1 VVAQIADLR
10 RKGYLTDIGI
20 KTDSH
25 GEPDLESI
33 QTLFNQAK
41 SPYRTKNHAVMKG
54 DLCEGKLYPSLRLND
69 PHTWF
74 AGLPISGNNRLVQRD
89 LQRRVDW
96 LFWAMRGSSL
106 SAMRRSLHHSTP
118 EDSSTFSTN
127 KVFAGSHGSVDDAR
141 AARRASVV
149 AKIADLRRSGY
160 LTDIGIKMDSHGEPD
175 PASIQTLFDRATSP
189 CHNTQDAVLY
199 GDQRETMLYPSLRL
213 NDPHTWF
220 AGLPISGNNRLVQR
234 DLKRR
239 VDWLFWAI
247 RKALRQLRSRKAL
260 RQLR

>member
-1 VVAQIADLR
+1 MQTLLFCKSPNVRGYSGLRRDGLAVEQRRHPEQAHHPQRFTPWYGSCLVVVRCLHAQRIQLTVALSDSGFDAWGGKSDYSSANSAHKVFAGSRGSVDDARAARRASVVAQIADLR

-69 PHTWF
+69 P
-74 AGLPISGNNRLVQRD
+74 L
-89 LQRRVDW
+89 
-96 LFWAMRGSSL
+96 
-106 SAMRRSLHHSTP
+106 
-118 EDSSTFSTN
+118 
-127 KVFAGSHGSVDDAR
+127 
-141 AARRASVV
+141 
-149 AKIADLRRSGY
+149 
-160 LTDIGIKMDSHGEPD
+160 
-175 PASIQTLFDRATSP
+175 
-189 CHNTQDAVLY
+189 
-199 GDQRETMLYPSLRL
+199 
-213 NDPHTWF
+213 TWF

-239 VDWLFWAI
+239 VDWLFWAMS
-247 RKALRQLRSRKAL
+247 KALRQLRSRKAL